1 MPLTSKARPDDTQ
14 VLGGRTRAVLEG
26 KPELVMHDGH
36 AITEVLHRERMT
48 EDDLVEAARKQGI
61 GDLST
66 VRFAVLEVDG
76 KLSFI
81 SDDGGSEP
89 EGNRGHDV

>member
-1 MPLTSKARPDDTQ
+1 
-14 VLGGRTRAVLEG
+14 
-26 KPELVMHDGH
+26 
-36 AITEVLHRERMT
+36 MT